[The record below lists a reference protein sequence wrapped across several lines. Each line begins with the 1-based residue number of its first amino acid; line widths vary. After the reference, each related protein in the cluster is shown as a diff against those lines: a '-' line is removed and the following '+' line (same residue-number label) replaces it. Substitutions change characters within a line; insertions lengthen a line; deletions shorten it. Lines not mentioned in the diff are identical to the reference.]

1 MRFSTFLMFFLFLG
15 VSYASDD
22 TAPPA
27 SPSLSTRS
35 ASSLATQSGSN
46 LMLLRPFSLEGEERR
61 PLLDDDMQQQ
71 NLRDQ
76 SLQTALEQHVFS
88 FGNSYPCSS
97 ISRYTG
103 YLLGTAAISAT
114 TAMILYATLDLV
126 GVESTGWQDWTIIA
140 TTLTYLLPPTA
151 ANMAMISQ
159 QVTRKFFPPD
169 QIPQEYDI
177 RKHPDSH
184 EDTYESRYL
193 DYPAFLKGFNHLLAL
208 SNAFILPTVFY
219 QIETD
224 QDFDWFAWS
233 FIGPY
238 TATMY
243 SMKYAFGQF
252 GQKEHTK
259 NLRQQNEARDAHAKR
274 KSLQDR
280 LQSFKKTLRSLDLET
295 MNTIYDDLNGDQS
308 GFAKLRAIMPPSFS
322 RSSGN
327 SPLPSLEPEDKK
339 NSLATYLSHYLVNP
353 LSSIPQFFFFQYGLK
368 RGLENFGVASPAA
381 SNASY
386 GLAGFLT
393 LLSCIIEGPAIKY
406 YYEQVIL
413 QGFRNTVSESNPG
426 VRRVMSLHSFLAGGV
441 LALAEVYPAW
451 DKTLKSW
458 QPSYLAYGGLI
469 LMLLRHHASNGFWL
483 DMGWNEAVSTL
494 QRDDKEKKIDD
505 ISRCVDKL
513 SEFLDCLN
521 GDGIEAFNRQ
531 VKNFTSHSLNSPFE
545 NGGETDTF
553 SENSPR

>member
-1 MRFSTFLMFFLFLG
+1 MRFSTFLMFFFFLG
-15 VSYASDD
+15 VSYASDEWG
-22 TAPPA
+22 PPA
-27 SPSLSTRS
+27 SPSLSTHS
-35 ASSLATQSGSN
+35 ASSLATQSGSD
-46 LMLLRPFSLEGEERR
+46 LTLLERRPRESEEER
-61 PLLDDDMQQQ
+61 PLLDDGQQQ
-71 NLRDQ
+71 HNPLAQ
-76 SLQTALEQHVFS
+76 SLQTALNQHVFG
-88 FGNSYPCSS
+88 FENSSPCSS
-97 ISRYTG
+97 ISRKTG
-103 YLLGTAAISAT
+103 YLLGAAAISAT

-140 TTLTYLLPPTA
+140 ITLAYLLPPTA

-159 QVTRKFFPPD
+159 QVTKKFFPPA

-184 EDTYESRYL
+184 EEGNYYL
-193 DYPAFLKGFNHLLAL
+193 DYPAFLKGFNHLLAM

-224 QDFDWFAWS
+224 QDFDWSVWS
-233 FIGPY
+233 FIVPY

-259 NLRQQNEARDAHAKR
+259 SLRQQNEARDAHAKR

-280 LQSFKKTLRSLDLET
+280 FQSFKKTLRGLDLGT
-295 MNTIYDDLNGDQS
+295 INTIYDDLNGDQS
-308 GFAKLRAIMPPSFS
+308 GFAKLQEIMQSPISLTPSA
-322 RSSGN
+322 GN
-327 SPLPSLEPEDKK
+327 SPLPSLEPEDG
-339 NSLATYLSHYLVNP
+339 NNYLATYLPHYLVNP

-368 RGLENFGVASPAA
+368 RGLENFGVASLTA

-426 VRRVMSLHSFLAGGV
+426 VRRVMSLHSFLTGGV

-458 QPSYLAYGGLI
+458 QPSYLAYGALT

-483 DMGWNEAVSTL
+483 DMGWNEVVSTL

-505 ISRCVDKL
+505 ISRCIDNL

-521 GDGIEAFNRQ
+521 GAGIDVFNRQ
-531 VKNFTSHSLNSPFE
+531 VKNFTDASLNSPVE
-545 NGGETDTF
+545 NGGGYTS